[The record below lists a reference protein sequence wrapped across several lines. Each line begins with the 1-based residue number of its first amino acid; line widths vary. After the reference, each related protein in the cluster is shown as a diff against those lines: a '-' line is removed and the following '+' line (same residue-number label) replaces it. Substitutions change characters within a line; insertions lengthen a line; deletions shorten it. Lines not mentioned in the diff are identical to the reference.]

1 MNRYEY
7 RGQLPIKTK
16 SRLIV
21 ANSYSRLVH
30 GGRGAYVEFHDSYME
45 KSVLIVVA
53 QPHYYYD
60 EYRTLD
66 GVKVYHQ
73 IRKVGYADYQ
83 IGYWYISPTKLQD
96 FIVIGRYDNKPMA
109 AAKRCCQEVMELK
122 I

>member
-16 SRLIV
+16 SGLIV
-21 ANSYSRLVH
+21 ANSYSRIVH

-66 GVKVYHQ
+66 GIKVYHQ
-73 IRKVGYADYQ
+73 IRRTDYADYQ
-83 IGYWYISPTKLQD
+83 IGYWYISPTHLRD
-96 FIVIGRYDNKPMA
+96 FAVIGRYDNKLV
-109 AAKRCCQEVMELK
+109 RRSNDSLLF
-122 I
+122 